1 MVMSV
6 LVVDDDTE
14 IRSLITALLTEE
26 GYTVASA
33 TNGRRALNYLRIVE
47 PRPCLILLDLMMPD
61 VNGWELLDVLQGDA
75 VFGDIPIVVIS
86 AMGTFATARV
96 LGARECLHK
105 PLDLDEVL
113 ALVQR
118 YCTHRSSP

>member
-118 YCTHRSSP
+118 YCTLRSSP

>member
-6 LVVDDDTE
+6 LVVDDDTA
-14 IRSLITALLTEE
+14 IRSLITALLMEE
-26 GYTVASA
+26 GYTVAEA
-33 TNGRRALNYLRIVE
+33 TNGRRALTYLRVVE
-47 PRPCLILLDLMMPD
+47 PRPCVVLLDLMMPD
-61 VNGWELLDVLQGDA
+61 VTGWELLQEVQGDA
-75 VFGDIPIVVIS
+75 VLGDIPLVVIS

-105 PLDLDEVL
+105 PVDLDEVV
-113 ALVQR
+113 AVVGR